1 MVLVQNEQ
9 AFAAA
14 VAARGMRDGFLEYL
28 ADDGVL
34 FVPGAIN
41 GKEHYEASPQRSAQ
55 LAWVPGYAEIASGG
69 DLGYSTGPWEWREDS
84 AAEIGIWGQYVTI
97 WKLQPD
103 STWKFV
109 LDIGVAHEAHQS
121 SPASP
126 AVRVLDL
133 PDDHESVNLDLARA
147 DLIRVE
153 RSFSAASASEGLV
166 AAYLSRITDDVR
178 YLRMGE
184 YAQRG
189 VSAITTAL
197 SLIDGVWR
205 WEPTYADVARYGDLG
220 YTYGVSQLDLAGASV
235 RYSYMRIW
243 RRDESGQW
251 KLALDVHIP
260 LPLPAPVEEVT
271 GG

>member
-34 FVPGAIN
+34 FVPGAVN
-41 GKEHYEASPQRSAQ
+41 GKEHYEASPQRPAV
-55 LAWVPGYAEIASGG
+55 LTWVPIYAEIASGG
-69 DLGYSTGPWEWREDS
+69 DLGYCTGPWEWREDS
-84 AAEIGIWGQYVTI
+84 TSDAGAWGQYVTI

-103 STWKFV
+103 STWKCV
-109 LDIGVAHEAHQS
+109 VDIGVAHEAHQS
-121 SPASP
+121 PPTLP

-133 PDDHESVNLDLARA
+133 PDNHESVNLESARA
-147 DLIRVE
+147 DLIRVD
-153 RSFSAASASEGLV
+153 RGFSAASASEGLV

-184 YAQRG
+184 YVHQG

-197 SLIDGVWR
+197 RLIDGVWR
-205 WEPTYADVARYGDLG
+205 WEPTYADVARNGDLG
-220 YTYGVSQLDLAGASV
+220 YTHGVSRLDVAGSSV
-235 RYSYMRIW
+235 QYSYMRIW
-243 RRDESGQW
+243 RKDQNSRW
-251 KLALDVHIP
+251 NLALDIHIP
-260 LPLPAPVEEVT
+260 LPPPQEEAP
-271 GG
+271 